1 MKYYIDCEFDGL
13 NGPLLSMAL
22 VSETGKSM
30 YAITD
35 YVPRDPWVIANV
47 VPHLYVVDAE
57 RISGPLIC
65 DANPAELADAIQ
77 TFLAPDADPHV
88 IADWPDDIKYF
99 CQYVIT
105 GPGQMIDV
113 PGLKMSVKRVDA
125 YPTTLKGAVQHNAWW
140 DAMAL
145 RHLFV
150 GPEYE

>member
-13 NGPLLSMAL
+13 NGPLLTMAII
-22 VSETGKSM
+22 SETGKSM
-30 YAITD
+30 YVRTD
-35 YVPRDPWVIANV
+35 YIAQDPWVIQHV
-47 VPHLYVVDAE
+47 VPYYFSLPTAE
-57 RISGPLIC
+57 PDPFVIG
-65 DANPAELADAIQ
+65 ANPPKVAAAIEE
-77 TFLAPDADPHV
+77 FLASDMDPHI

-113 PGLKMSVKRVDA
+113 PRLKLSVKRVDA

-145 RHLFV
+145 RALFV